1 MAALILWA
9 LKFRIGLRLTFAT
22 RGSNKSGA
30 CREMSD
36 DAMAFNQPCAS
47 DETAVSCYC
56 SGTIR
61 RTDPGFLP
69 MTTIK
74 SGDLVV
80 LKSGGPTMTVDTVN
94 TDIFDDNKVT
104 GILCVWFVGEK
115 LERVRFDHRAI
126 EPAPLQRT
134 SPVKEGRPEDAT
146 GEYKVVLDEMAAAMN
161 IPADADKDTLKPAV
175 KRPKRVAAPKYKALA
190 ASPVVAGVAT

>member
-1 MAALILWA
+1 MLL
-9 LKFRIGLRLTFAT
+9 LRHDSPHRPRI
-22 RGSNKSGA
+22 S
-30 CREMSD
+30 
-36 DAMAFNQPCAS
+36 
-47 DETAVSCYC
+47 
-56 SGTIR
+56 
-61 RTDPGFLP
+61 P
-69 MTTIK
+69 MTIIK

-126 EPAPLQRT
+126 EPAPLQKA
-134 SPVKEGRPEDAT
+134 SSVKDERLEETT

-161 IPADADKDTLKPAV
+161 IPADAENDASKPAI
-175 KRPKRVAAPKYKALA
+175 KKPRRVTARKYKALA
-190 ASPVVAGVAT
+190 ESPVVNGVAS